1 MSAVAA
7 GTASASLAA
16 GVLVWSVIARRVVG
30 HDARVRAGG
39 LPVIGRTPWWRIP
52 PSDWMAQIR
61 LEQASVEQASVEQA
75 RLEQTRP
82 GKTRLGR
89 ALVVWIAA
97 GARLLGMGRLGLTQ
111 RDTAVKCAPVVG
123 PVGPVGPAGSDATA
137 DMVQVLDAMARL
149 IRGGAGVH
157 QALRSVVPVAGVH
170 AADLASVVGQ
180 LDGGVTLVDA
190 LAGWRQRQPTA
201 VVSLTTAVLT
211 FGVDTGGSLA
221 RAVDGAAATLRERV
235 ALRGEVQVLAA
246 QARASAVVVGA
257 APVGFMVLVAIA
269 DPRVASFLVSTVAG
283 WLCLVVGA
291 GLEIGCVVWMR
302 SLVARAGVL

>member
-1 MSAVAA
+1 MSVVTA

-16 GVLVWSVIARRVVG
+16 GVLVWSVIVRQVVD

-39 LPVIGRTPWWRIP
+39 LPVIGRIPWWRIP

-61 LEQASVEQASVEQA
+61 LEQA
-75 RLEQTRP
+75 RLEQTHL
-82 GKTRLGR
+82 GKTRPGR

-97 GARLLGMGRLGLTQ
+97 GAQRLGMGRLGLTQ
-111 RDTAVKCAPVVG
+111 RDPAVQGAAV
-123 PVGPVGPAGSDATA
+123 VGPVGPAGGDATA
-137 DMVQVLDAMARL
+137 DMVQVLDAVARL

-170 AADLASVVGQ
+170 AADLAGVVGQ

-246 QARASAVVVGA
+246 QARASALVVGA

>member
-1 MSAVAA
+1 
-7 GTASASLAA
+7 
-16 GVLVWSVIARRVVG
+16 
-30 HDARVRAGG
+30 
-39 LPVIGRTPWWRIP
+39 
-52 PSDWMAQIR
+52 MAQIR
-61 LEQASVEQASVEQA
+61 LEQASVEQA
-75 RLEQTRP
+75 RLEQTRL
-82 GKTRLGR
+82 GKSRLGR

-97 GARLLGMGRLGLTQ
+97 ARRLEMGRLGVTQ
-111 RDTAVKCAPVVG
+111 RNTAVKCAPVVG

-137 DMVQVLDAMARL
+137 DMVQVLDAVARL

-157 QALRSVVPVAGVH
+157 QALRSVVPVGGVH
-170 AADLASVVGQ
+170 AADLAGVVGQ
-180 LDGGVTLVDA
+180 LDGGMTLVDA
-190 LAGWRQRQPTA
+190 LAGWRRRQPTA

-246 QARASAVVVGA
+246 QARASALVVGA